1 MITQKILI
9 IPDAYLKDYS
19 GAYVSRIAKELLK
32 EMGHEVAIFT
42 HETNEAII
50 ESDGVK
56 VFPRMASGARSQWV
70 EKPYIKNYTDVLDQ
84 FHPDVIFTI
93 GSVNNKVACYW
104 RIARERGIKTV
115 SKILMQD
122 FFCMKNYANDE
133 NGLCTRCLD
142 HGFWS
147 VFGSNCQPYKGKWLN
162 NQVHMAVAA
171 LSHKKMQKE
180 IVKADAV
187 ITSSRQQVEF
197 YVKYG
202 IPREHCYITPLYF
215 NGDKLSKYTPTK
227 GDYYVFVAQ
236 NRIDKGIHLLKD
248 ILAHCNQDVKV
259 VATYT
264 SQEGIDEALQKYGL
278 KPYVDSKILEM
289 RPNCMWKTNLG
300 EVIAASRGVVN
311 PSIWP
316 TTTEYVLLETLGL
329 KKPIFTFNV
338 GIHPEIIQ
346 NGVNGFIAETPFE
359 MASQMNQFN
368 HDDALYEKISGNA
381 YKLYQSLTN
390 WEDWKKTLSLIL
402 NNINAQIV

>member
-1 MITQKILI
+1 MQPMGSKRVLI

-19 GAYVSRIAKELLK
+19 GAYVARIAKDLLK

-42 HETNEAII
+42 HETNKAII

-70 EKPYIKNYTDVLDQ
+70 EKAYVKNYTEVLDQ
-84 FHPDVIFTI
+84 FRPDVIFTI
-93 GSVNNKVACYW
+93 GSVNNKVSCYW
-104 RIARERGIKTV
+104 RIARERGIKTI

-133 NGLCTRCLD
+133 KGLCTRCLD

-187 ITSSRQQVEF
+187 ITSSHQQVEF

-215 NGDKLSKYTPTK
+215 NGDKLSKYTPSM
-227 GDYYVFVAQ
+227 GDYFVFVAQ

-248 ILAHCNQDVKV
+248 ILAHCNQDVRV
-259 VATYT
+259 VAAYT
-264 SQEGIDEALQKYGL
+264 SQERINEALQKYGL
-278 KPYVDSKILEM
+278 QPFVNSGILEM
-289 RPNCMWKTNLG
+289 RPNCTWKTNLG
-300 EVIAASRGVVN
+300 DVIAASRGVVN

-346 NGVNGFIAETPFE
+346 NGFNGFVAETPYE
-359 MASQMNQFN
+359 MASQMNLFKL
-368 HDDALYEKISGNA
+368 DDALYEKISENA
-381 YKLYQSLTN
+381 YKLYQNLTD
-390 WEDWKKTLSLIL
+390 WEGWKKTLSQIM
-402 NNINAQIV
+402 NNINA

>member
-1 MITQKILI
+1 MEANHKRILL

-19 GAYVSRIAKELLK
+19 GAYVTRIAKKLLISL
-32 EMGHEVAIFT
+32 GHEVAVFT
-42 HETNEAII
+42 HETSEII
-50 ESDGVK
+50 TEPDGVK
-56 VFPRMASGARSQWV
+56 VFPRLASGTRSQWV
-70 EKPYIKNYTDVLDQ
+70 EKPYVKNYTEVLDQ

-104 RIARERGIKTV
+104 RIARERGIKTI

-133 NGLCTRCLD
+133 KGLCTRCLD

-147 VFGSNCQPYKGKWLN
+147 VFGSDCHPYKGNWFH

-180 IVKADAV
+180 IVQADAV
-187 ITSSRQQVEF
+187 ITSSHQQVEF

-202 IPREHCYITPLYF
+202 IPRKHCYITPLYF
-215 NGDKLSKYTPTK
+215 NGDKLSKYTPSK

-248 ILAHCNQDVKV
+248 ILAGCNKDVRV
-259 VATYT
+259 IAAYT
-264 SQEGIDEALQKYGL
+264 SQKRIDEAIDKYGL
-278 KPYVDSKILEM
+278 RPFVESGILVM
-289 RPNCMWKTNLG
+289 KPNCTWVTDLG
-300 EVIAASRGVVN
+300 EVIAKSRGVVN

-329 KKPIFTFNV
+329 KKPIFTFSV
-338 GIHPEIIQ
+338 GIHAEIIES
-346 NGVNGFIAETPFE
+346 GVNGFVAETPKQ
-359 MASQMNQFN
+359 MAEQLNSFLHN
-368 HDDALYEKISGNA
+368 DALYEKVSSNA
-381 YKLYQSLTN
+381 FLLYKQLTDTEG
-390 WEDWKKTLSLIL
+390 WRKTLKHIL
-402 NNINAQIV
+402 ERIF